1 MSRTPSPAGG
11 EAASSQHAFSQL
23 SFRTFPP
30 RTVVQIISLPGPAP
44 GAAPQLPEQE
54 ARSCA
59 GPGSCAPL
67 PSAAQGRS
75 QRHLLRAALL
85 PLQHYPPPPAPVKS
99 NCWSLLRG
107 KLGRLKREHGAWE
120 PCWRSPPSPWQGCSP
135 LKPGFVLPLHNF
147 TPSRPPQSGRG
158 DVPWLSLRGGSGASG
173 TGAVQAGTRRRHS
186 SPALTSTPRQG
197 GLCSCRTT
205 EPLG

>member
-1 MSRTPSPAGG
+1 M
-11 EAASSQHAFSQL
+11 
-23 SFRTFPP
+23 
-30 RTVVQIISLPGPAP
+30 QIISPPGPSP
-44 GAAPQLPEQE
+44 GAAPQPPGAAAQLLEQE
-54 ARSCA
+54 ARSYA

-75 QRHLLRAALL
+75 QRPLLRAALL
-85 PLQHYPPPPAPVKS
+85 PLQHYPPPPPVKS

-107 KLGRLKREHGAWE
+107 KLRARSAGALSAFTALSVAGLLSAKAWL
-120 PCWRSPPSPWQGCSP
+120 CSPPPQFHPFSP
-135 LKPGFVLPLHNF
+135 
-147 TPSRPPQSGRG
+147 PPQSGRR
-158 DVPWLSLRGGSGASG
+158 DVPCLSLRGGSGASG
-173 TGAVQAGTRRRHS
+173 TGALQAGTRRRHS